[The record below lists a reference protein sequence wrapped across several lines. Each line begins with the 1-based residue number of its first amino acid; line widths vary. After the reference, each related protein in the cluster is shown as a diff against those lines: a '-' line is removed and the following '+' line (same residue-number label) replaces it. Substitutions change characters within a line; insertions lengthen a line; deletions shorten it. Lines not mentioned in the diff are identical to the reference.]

1 MGERVTNVLL
11 VHPPLMPSREVTPP
25 LGLCTL
31 ASWLLHLGHDVRIL
45 DLDLEVVAD
54 GPDQTP
60 RDYLAIFT
68 AALRGL
74 RPDVVAVTSMY
85 SNSLQAERL
94 LKLAKTLDP
103 SIVTVAGG
111 PHFGALGTEALGR
124 ICQLDFVIEGEGEL
138 AFAEL
143 LDALDHG
150 DPVRGIPRLCY
161 RAAGTIHR
169 NAGGDLLDLSVLP
182 PMWRIPESCI
192 DLDRYART
200 VPVDAVRRVMYIE
213 AGRGCPFACTFCATA
228 PFWQRRY
235 RVKPAGRIVDEM
247 RHLHE
252 SHRYNSFI
260 LVHDLLTVNKRF
272 VGELCDAMVAAR
284 LPVEWMANSRTD
296 LRLDGILP
304 KMKAA
309 GCWKLFFGIES
320 ANESV
325 QHAIDKHLDVGA
337 ATAAIEDLR
346 DHGISATC
354 SFIIG
359 FPAESA
365 RQLSGTIAL
374 GARLKLLGAE
384 TVQFHR
390 LRLFPPSR
398 LTQTAPAGDFDLDA
412 LRIEYPFTDVPAADI
427 AAVAQDPQ
435 FFSGYFT
442 PATGTG
448 TPPQLAQVEMFFH
461 HAVALAPLTINA
473 FAQFC
478 GEELVPSFYDT
489 VVDHGGIARE
499 QLDWEGGDLH
509 GNWLVLRPLL
519 EAWIG
524 GQRTFADWQSHVL
537 RALLD
542 YESCRL
548 SFVKGEAIPR
558 ESALTRGASWVALT
572 SKVDIAEVLGRLQ
585 SGGRLDANLLREGT
599 VVLTRQ
605 ASGVFGAYTVDSAL
619 LPRLMAHE
627 PTLVRAFSG

>member
-1 MGERVTNVLL
+1 MTDVLL
-11 VHPPLMPSREVTPP
+11 VHPPLMPGREVTPP

-45 DLDLEVVAD
+45 DLDLEVANE
-54 GPDQTP
+54 PDESP
-60 RDYLAIFT
+60 RDYLAIF
-68 AALRGL
+68 AGALRHIQP
-74 RPDVVAVTSMY
+74 RVVAVTSMY

-94 LKLAKTLDP
+94 LRLAKTLSP
-103 SIVTVAGG
+103 SAVTVAGG
-111 PHFGALGTEALGR
+111 PHFGALGMEALGR
-124 ICQLDFVIEGEGEL
+124 IDELDFVIEGEGEL

-143 LDALDHG
+143 LDALEQG
-150 DPVRGIPRLCY
+150 DPVRGIPRLCH
-161 RAAGTIHR
+161 RTDGTIHR
-169 NAGGDLLDLSVLP
+169 NPGGTLLDMSDLP
-182 PMWRIPESCI
+182 PMWRTPTSCI
-192 DLDRYART
+192 DLHRYART
-200 VPVDAVRRVMYIE
+200 VPSDAVRRIMYIE

-252 SHRYNSFI
+252 SLGYSSFI
-260 LVHDLLTVNKRF
+260 LVHDLLTVNQRY
-272 VGELCDAMVAAR
+272 VAELCDAMMAAR

-309 GCWKLFFGIES
+309 GCWKLFFGVES

-325 QHAIDKHLDVGA
+325 QHAIDKHLDPGE
-337 ATAAIEDLR
+337 ATAAVQNLR
-346 DHGISATC
+346 EHGISATC

-398 LTQTAPAGDFDLDA
+398 LTQTGPAGDFDLDA
-412 LRIEYPFTDVPAADI
+412 LRIEYPFTDVPATDI
-427 AAVAQDPQ
+427 AAVAQDPR

-448 TPPQLAQVEMFFH
+448 TPAQLAQVEMFFH
-461 HAVALAPLTINA
+461 HAVALAPMTISA

-478 GEELVPSFYDT
+478 GEELVPSFYDAI
-489 VVDHGGIARE
+489 VDRGGIARE
-499 QLDWEGGDLH
+499 QLDWEEGDLH

-524 GQRTFADWQSHVL
+524 GQRSFAQWQSHVL

-548 SFVKGEAIPR
+548 SFVKDKAIPAK
-558 ESALTRGASWVALT
+558 SALTRGPSWVALT
-572 SKVDIAEVLGRLQ
+572 SNVDIAAVLERLQ
-585 SGGRLDANLLREGT
+585 TGDRLAADLLREGT
-599 VVLTRQ
+599 VVLARQ
-605 ASGVFGAYTVDSAL
+605 APGVFAAYTLDSAL
-619 LPRLMAHE
+619 LPRLMTHE
-627 PTLVRAFSG
+627 PTLVRAFSS